1 MKRLKIAV
9 IGSGSTYAPEIISGL
24 IVHRDS
30 IPVGTLALMDID
42 EKKNGIVSGLSMRM
56 LKHAGM
62 DVEAFTTTSIDEAV
76 KDADFVLT
84 QIRVG
89 MLDARIR
96 DEKIP
101 LKYGLLGQETT
112 GAGGFMKAM
121 RTIPVMLQIADAIKR
136 LAPNAWLINFTNP
149 SGLITEM
156 LSNYTGIKAIG
167 LCNCPINMIAR
178 MEEFLKVREL
188 DYDFVGL
195 NHLSFM
201 TAIYQDGRNILHEL
215 IEQPMEESHIEEA
228 LDAEYSH
235 ELLKIIDAIPC
246 SYLQYYYFR
255 EDRVQKCQN
264 AAKTRGE
271 ECKEIEAELL
281 IQYADE
287 NLVTQ
292 PEGLSKRGGARYSE
306 AAISLIDAI
315 YNDRGSF
322 HTVNTANN
330 GACPWLAPDDVV
342 EIKCRI
348 DKDGAHPM
356 APRDFDNLH
365 LISLIRAVKTY
376 EKLAAKAG
384 VTGDYETALA
394 ALLSHPL
401 IGDYGKAKGVLDE
414 MLAANA
420 AFLPQFAR

>member
-1 MKRLKIAV
+1 MKKLKIAV

-24 IVHRDS
+24 IEHRDS
-30 IPVGTLALMDID
+30 IPVGTIALMDID
-42 EKKNGIVSGLSMRM
+42 EHKNGIVSGLSTRM
-56 LKHAGM
+56 LKNANM
-62 DVEAFTTTSIDEAV
+62 DVNAYTTTSIEEAV
-76 KDADFVLT
+76 KGADYVLT

-121 RTIPVMLQIADAIKR
+121 RTIPVMLHIADTIQR
-136 LAPNAWLINFTNP
+136 LAPDAWLINFTNP

-156 LSNYTGIKAIG
+156 LLNYTKVKAIG

-178 MEEFLKVREL
+178 MEEFLDVKSL

-201 TAIYQDGRNILHEL
+201 TAVYKDGREILHNL
-215 IEQPMEESHIEEA
+215 IQQPLDESKLEEV

-235 ELLKIIDAIPC
+235 DLLRVIDAIPC

-255 EDRVQKCQN
+255 QDRVQKCKD
-264 AAKTRGE
+264 AEKTRGE

-281 IQYADE
+281 AQYADE
-287 NLVTQ
+287 NLVTK

-315 YNDRGSF
+315 ENDRGEF
-322 HTVNTANN
+322 HTVNVRND
-330 GACPWLAPDDVV
+330 GACPWLADTDVV
-342 EIKCRI
+342 EIKCKI
-348 DKDGAHPM
+348 DKNGAHPQQ
-356 APRDFDNLH
+356 PKNFDNPH
-365 LISLIRAVKTY
+365 LIGLMQAVKSY
-376 EKLAAKAG
+376 EKIAAKAG
-384 VTGDYETALA
+384 ITGNYDMALA
-394 ALLSHPL
+394 ALVSHPL
-401 IGDYGKAKGVLDE
+401 VGDYAKAKPVLDE

-420 AFLPQFAR
+420 EYLPQFNK

>member
-1 MKRLKIAV
+1 MKKLKIAV

-24 IVHRDS
+24 IERRES
-30 IPVGTLALMDID
+30 IPVGTIALMDID
-42 EKKNGIVSGLSMRM
+42 EHKNSIVSGLSIRM
-56 LKHAGM
+56 LKNAGM
-62 DVEAFTTTSIDEAV
+62 DVNAYLTTSIEEAV
-76 KDADFVLT
+76 KDADYVLT

-121 RTIPVMLQIADAIKR
+121 RTIPVMLEIAGAIER

-149 SGLITEM
+149 SGLVTET
-156 LSNYTGIKAIG
+156 LLNYTKVKAIG
-167 LCNCPINMIAR
+167 LCNCPINMIAG
-178 MEEFLKVREL
+178 MEKFLDVKPL

-201 TAIYQDGRNILHEL
+201 TAVYKDGKEILHDL
-215 IEQPMEESHIEEA
+215 IQQPMEKSKIEEV

-235 ELLKIIDAIPC
+235 DLLKVIGAIPC

-255 EDRVQKCQN
+255 KNRVQKWQN
-264 AAKTRGE
+264 AEKTRGE

-281 IQYADE
+281 VQYADE
-287 NLVTQ
+287 NLVTK

-315 YNDRGSF
+315 ENNRGEY
-322 HTVNTANN
+322 HTVNVRNA
-330 GACPWLAPDDVV
+330 GACPWLAPTDVV
-342 EIKCRI
+342 EIKCMV
-348 DKDGAHPM
+348 DKDGAHPQQ
-356 APRDFDNLH
+356 PRDFDNAH
-365 LISLIRAVKTY
+365 LIGLMQAVKSY

-384 VTGDYETALA
+384 VTGDYNMALA
-394 ALLSHPL
+394 ALVSHPL
-401 IGDYGKAKGVLDE
+401 IGDYEAAKPVLDE

-420 AFLPQFAR
+420 EFLPQFKQ